1 MNENKNVI
9 PFVKMHGAGNDY
21 VYINAL
27 NSCPENLSQWAVEI
41 SDRHFGV
48 GSDGL
53 IAILPADS
61 DEADFRM
68 EMYNADGSRGK
79 MCGNASRCIAKFLIH
94 YGLTDKKMIRLAT
107 DAGVKFLYPRLNDT
121 GEVMEVTVDMGIPEF
136 TPDKI
141 PVKGVEWDIDGT
153 ASVSLLATTGEEFKA
168 FPVSMG
174 NPHAVIILNE
184 DSDLTDHLVLECGKE
199 FEKNPAFPDYAN
211 IEFIKVRSKDDIQ
224 MRVWERGS
232 GETLACGTGACAS
245 VVAGIAKGLLN
256 RRVRVHLKGGILQI
270 EWDEKTG
277 HVMMTGGAEIIAEGI
292 YFRKNLH

>member
-27 NSCPENLSQWAVEI
+27 NSCPENLSQLAVEI

-107 DAGVKFLYPRLNDT
+107 DAGVKIFISP
-121 GEVMEVTVDMGIPEF
+121 
-136 TPDKI
+136 
-141 PVKGVEWDIDGT
+141 
-153 ASVSLLATTGEEFKA
+153 
-168 FPVSMG
+168 
-174 NPHAVIILNE
+174 
-184 DSDLTDHLVLECGKE
+184 
-199 FEKNPAFPDYAN
+199 FE
-211 IEFIKVRSKDDIQ
+211 
-224 MRVWERGS
+224 
-232 GETLACGTGACAS
+232 
-245 VVAGIAKGLLN
+245 
-256 RRVRVHLKGGILQI
+256 
-270 EWDEKTG
+270 
-277 HVMMTGGAEIIAEGI
+277 
-292 YFRKNLH
+292 